1 VNTSPWF
8 MAPFIAT
15 VVLLM
20 ISDRG
25 RLCLRMVTTYR
36 RGTVREEQGMDDTTT
51 ESTESQRPPV
61 NISGHARLS
70 SRGDATSKVILPR
83 IDPPTESLELI

>member
-51 ESTESQRPPV
+51 ESTDSQRPPV